1 MHTYD
6 DEMERI
12 ADECDHASKIVLIST
27 EESVKKVLRGIE
39 KPPPEFD
46 GKHCIDCGHEIPEER
61 LATGAFRDIH
71 CQTKHEFK
79 QRNHRS
85 HYE

>member
-1 MHTYD
+1 MHTHT
-6 DEMERI
+6 DEPERF
-12 ADECDHASKIVLIST
+12 ADESDRASNIELISN
-27 EESVKKVLRGIE
+27 EESVKKFLRGIE
-39 KPPPEFD
+39 KAPPEFD
-46 GKHCIDCGHEIPEER
+46 GKHCIDCGHEIPEAR

-71 CQTKHEFK
+71 CQTKHEFR